1 MSQIDRNLKHGFM
14 FPQKNKIDKISKWM
28 IKPLSLA
35 DAYMHQWTGRGCGLV
50 PNRRQAITWS
60 SVGLLSL
67 HYQEE
72 ISVKIQSK

>member
-1 MSQIDRNLKHGFM
+1 
-14 FPQKNKIDKISKWM
+14 M
-28 IKPLSLA
+28 IKPLSLT
-35 DAYMHQWTGRGCGLV
+35 DAYMHQWTGRGYGLV